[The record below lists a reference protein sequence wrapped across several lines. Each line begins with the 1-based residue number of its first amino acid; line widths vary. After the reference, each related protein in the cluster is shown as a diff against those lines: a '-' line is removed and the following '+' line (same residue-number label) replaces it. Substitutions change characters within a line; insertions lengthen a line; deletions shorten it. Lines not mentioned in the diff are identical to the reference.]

1 MSYPISSNKFDN
13 PLLKE
18 LLHKLTLYFNSIDTQ
33 FYIIG
38 ATARD
43 IVFSAIH
50 DQEPGRKTFDLDIAI
65 AIPNW
70 DDFEKIAAGLCTL
83 DDFKKST
90 KQKQRFHYK
99 DEYELDI
106 VPFGEIAKEDQNI
119 YWPPEDDHAMSV
131 KGFSEVAKNTLA
143 LIVDEEFTI
152 QVASLPGIFILKLI
166 AWKDRRDKTGKDA
179 DDISFII
186 DTYLEINQDNLEAK
200 NYDIYQNDNYT
211 TYNAGA
217 ILMGR
222 DLKKLFAGET
232 ETKNEILTIIESEL
246 EEAEQSILIS
256 HIMKSN
262 SILNYDQVYRALES
276 IVSELR
282 KE

>member
-18 LLHKLTLYFNSIDTQ
+18 LLQELTLYFDSIGTQ

-43 IVFSAIH
+43 IIFSAIH

-70 DDFEKIAAGLCTL
+70 DDFEKIAAALCNLENFT
-83 DDFKKST
+83 KSP

-99 DEYELDI
+99 GIYELDI

-119 YWPPEDDHAMSV
+119 YWPPEEDHAMSV
-131 KGFSEVAKNTLA
+131 KGFSEVAKNTITLN
-143 LIVDEEFTI
+143 VDEEFTV

-166 AWKDRRDKTGKDA
+166 AWKDRHYKTSKDA
-179 DDISFII
+179 DDISFIL
-186 DTYLEINQDNLEAK
+186 DTYLGINEDNLEEK
-200 NYDIYQNDNYT
+200 NYDIYEDDNYD

-217 ILMGR
+217 TLIGR
-222 DLKKLFAGET
+222 DLKKLFTGQPDI
-232 ETKNEILTIIESEL
+232 KNEALAIIEREL
-246 EEAEQSILIS
+246 ETAEQSILIS
-256 HIMKSN
+256 QIMKSN
-262 SILNYDQVYRALES
+262 IILNYDQIYRALLS
-276 IVSELR
+276 IVTELK

>member
-18 LLHKLTLYFNSIDTQ
+18 LLQKLTVYFDSIDTK

-43 IVFSAIH
+43 IIFSAIH
-50 DQEPGRKTFDLDIAI
+50 NQEPGRKTFDLDIAI

-70 DDFEKIAAGLCTL
+70 DDFEKISADLSNL

-90 KQKQRFHYK
+90 DQKQRFHYK
-99 DEYELDI
+99 GIYELDI

-119 YWPPEDDHAMSV
+119 YWPPEEDHAMSV
-131 KGFSEVAKNTLA
+131 KGFSEVAKNTIA
-143 LIVDEEFTI
+143 LNVDEEFTVN
-152 QVASLPGIFILKLI
+152 VASLPGIFILKLI
-166 AWKDRRDKTGKDA
+166 AWKDRHNKTGKDA

-186 DTYLEINQDNLEAK
+186 DSYLEINEDNLEEK
-200 NYDIYQNDNYT
+200 NYDIYDDDKYD

-217 ILMGR
+217 ILIGR
-222 DLKKLFAGET
+222 DLKKLFTGQPEI
-232 ETKNEILTIIESEL
+232 KNEALTIIEREL
-246 EEAEQSILIS
+246 ETEEQSLLIS
-256 HIMKSN
+256 QIMKSN
-262 SILNYDQVYRALES
+262 IILNYDQIYRALLS
-276 IVSELR
+276 ITNELK